1 MKLSTEV
8 LDDNLAAYIEY
19 CLKNSP
25 PFRPYE
31 LYTESQVAKAFSLKE
46 LCYHDKFDSKYM
58 SSPVYVVT
66 HIPSGVTVDEFYTEK
81 EAKLFCQMMY
91 FSDFDWDFKDY
102 DVLTFSHEQKELL
115 RKTLTLFSSN
125 QSLVY
130 YLGCFN

>member
-1 MKLSTEV
+1 MKLSAEV
-8 LDDNLAAYIEY
+8 LDDNLGEYIAY

-31 LYTESQVAKAFSLKE
+31 SESVKAFSLKE
-46 LCYHDKFDSKYM
+46 LCYHDKFDKAYM
-58 SSPVYVVT
+58 SSPVYAVT
-66 HIPSGVTVDEFYTEK
+66 HIPSGRTVDEFYTEK
-81 EAKLFCQMMY
+81 EAKLFCPMMY
-91 FSDFDWDFKDY
+91 FSDFDWDFEDY

-130 YLGCFN
+130 HLGCFN